1 MQIHPLRTIYIDM
14 NSFFASV
21 EQHEEPAIRGKT
33 VGITA
38 MEGNIGC
45 LVAASYEAK
54 DFGVKTTMS
63 VRDAKALCP
72 QIILRP
78 SRHRLYVRY
87 NQRIAEIF
95 DRFAELERVRSVD
108 EFQIAL
114 GGVTSGLEPASDLVR
129 TLKQAVRDEIGK
141 DLRFS
146 AGIGSN
152 HLLAKIAG
160 KLEKPD
166 GLQWLSPDNMPD
178 RLADIP
184 LDDLP
189 GIARGVLAK
198 LNRAGI
204 YDIPALYRLD
214 PKHARSIWGSI
225 DGERFVRLIQGEDIP
240 LGQTTRGSYGNSKM
254 LAPEN
259 RTVPNAYLV
268 SRWLIEKSVARLR
281 RDDYAASQFSLFVSL
296 QHPKGRWSRNIKTH
310 HSQDTAHFLNINR
323 QLWRDMYEAKRPQ
336 VISSIGV
343 RLGTIVHLSKRPGE
357 MLLPLEMAHR
367 NKREHLSKTIDT
379 LNRRFGDRTVTYG
392 INKPHYGFI
401 DRG

>member
-1 MQIHPLRTIYIDM
+1 MHPLRTIYIDM

-21 EQHEEPAIRGKT
+21 EQHEEPALRGKP

-38 MEGNIGC
+38 MEGDVGC

-63 VRDAKALCP
+63 VRDARNLCP

-95 DRFAELERVRSVD
+95 DRHAELERVRSID
-108 EFQIAL
+108 EFQLAL
-114 GGVTSGLEPASDLVR
+114 GGATSLLQPASELVR
-129 TLKQAVRDEIGK
+129 RLKRAVSEEIGK

-166 GLQWLSPDNMPD
+166 GLQWLSPDNMPE
-178 RLADIP
+178 RLAETA

-198 LNRAGI
+198 LNKAGI
-204 YDIPALYRLD
+204 YDIAALHALD
-214 PKHARSIWGSI
+214 PKHAKAVWGSI
-225 DGERFVRLIQGEDIP
+225 EGERFVRLIQGEDIP
-240 LGQTTRGSYGNSKM
+240 LGKTTRGSYGNSKM
-254 LAPEN
+254 LAPDN
-259 RTVPNAYLV
+259 RTVKNAYLV
-268 SRWLIEKSVARLR
+268 SRWLVEKSVARLR
-281 RDDYAASQFSLFVSL
+281 RDDYTASHFSVFVSL
-296 QHPKGRWSRNIKTH
+296 QSPKGRWSRNVKTH
-310 HSQDTAHFLNINR
+310 HSQDTAHFLDINR
-323 QLWRDMYEAKRPQ
+323 QLWRAMYDQKRPYSISSISVHLGSILPLAKRP
-336 VISSIGV
+336 S
-343 RLGTIVHLSKRPGE
+343 E
-357 MLLPLEMAHR
+357 MLLPMEMAKR
-367 NKREHLSKTIDT
+367 NKGEHLSKVIDAI
-379 LNRRFGDRTVTYG
+379 NRRFGSSTVTYG
-392 INKPHYGFI
+392 INKPHEGFFE
-401 DRG
+401 RG